1 MLDLKLLWDKKTC
14 KINKLI
20 LFLQN
25 MQNKQNH
32 PTQFYVD
39 PCRVPKKKRLENML
53 DKAHWG
59 YLISLENT
67 LLLLTLYMFRFMIKL
82 ASTLPWL

>member
-1 MLDLKLLWDKKTC
+1 MQNKK
-14 KINKLI
+14 NNF
-20 LFLQN
+20 FLQN

-39 PCRVPKKKRLENML
+39 PCKGKKKRGGLENML

-59 YLISLENT
+59 YLIFLEKT